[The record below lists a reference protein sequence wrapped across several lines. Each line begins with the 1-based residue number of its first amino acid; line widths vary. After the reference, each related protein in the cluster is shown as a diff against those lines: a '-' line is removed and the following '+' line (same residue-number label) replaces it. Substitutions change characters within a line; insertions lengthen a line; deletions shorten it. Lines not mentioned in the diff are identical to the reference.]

1 MEKVN
6 MALRAFQGKDDDDL
20 IEVFTFREYLIGGLD
35 YEVHMFFSFKD
46 MYNYHEKYFPRN
58 DKWNSDYRR
67 EKVEYIKRLI
77 EQGFVHI
84 HDINE

>member
-1 MEKVN
+1 MLKAIAN
-6 MALRAFQGKDDDDL
+6 RKDDEL
-20 IEVFTFREYLIGGLD
+20 IEIYTFREFTGATD
-35 YEVHMFFSFKD
+35 YEIHLFFSYKD
-46 MYNYHEKYFPRN
+46 CYDYHEKYFSRN
-58 DKWNSDYRR
+58 DKWNSNYRR